1 MESKPRHKSKTN
13 WFGMGLMLFSG
24 VQQYLPQVQEQLS
37 ASTYNWIIF
46 GSGVVVVILR
56 EITKD
61 PVG

>member
-1 MESKPRHKSKTN
+1 
-13 WFGMGLMLFSG
+13 LFSG